1 MCDHPLD
8 AVELAGFEEGK
19 RGLVGAGVPGKG
31 CIRIQRSNSEG
42 NPRSDD
48 RHGRKMEDRE
58 ERKMARERM
67 EVIYTPEDP
76 Q

>member
-8 AVELAGFEEGK
+8 TVELAGFEEGE

-31 CIRIQRSNSEG
+31 YIRIQRSNSEG
-42 NPRSDD
+42 NPRSGD
-48 RHGRKMEDRE
+48 RHGRKMRIEKNGRW
-58 ERKMARERM
+58 RM

>member
-8 AVELAGFEEGK
+8 TVELAGFEEGE
-19 RGLVGAGVPGKG
+19 RGLVGACVPGKG
-31 CIRIQRSNSEG
+31 YIRIQRSNSEG
-42 NPRSDD
+42 NPRSGD
-48 RHGRKMEDRE
+48 RHGRKMGGSRRTEGI
-58 ERKMARERM
+58 